1 MTIITYEQ
9 IAVLPKAFHL
19 VRLDADKAP
28 KWGWKDPHSKPQLQQ
43 HMEAGGLV
51 GCLPHAGGFAVIDV
65 DQGGVECARAI
76 AKDLGEGCAIVSSKT
91 EGRFH
96 VWVKCVDQLGAQ
108 TEWKAHGGA
117 GDLRGERGVIGLYDP
132 TLPRKLKALAL
143 ADVLAIPAARI
154 REVVPAA
161 KADPEIS
168 EQILGKG
175 NVWQVGGR
183 NKSLHRAVLRVRGD
197 EDKVEA
203 LRAKAILS
211 GLSGAECDKTI
222 NSALS
227 KIAEQAALT
236 FVDCDGPTLAAA
248 LLGLGWVVA
257 GDLRGSGGF
266 FIPVDLLGRDHA
278 IDNLEAYE
286 PIDDMTENRRRD
298 KIRWTF
304 FKQNGRGPGPLKYS
318 NDDWRV
324 ALSAIKAR
332 AMVDPFRVWLE
343 SRPKW
348 DGVARISTLLADWF
362 GAADTELNRWGSA
375 QLLLGSVARTFAPGS
390 KLDCSV
396 VLVGAQDIGKSS
408 LLAEL
413 FPRNLREK
421 FGWFSDALDLS
432 QSAKVQSESMERRV
446 LIECSEMSGRSKADL
461 DQLKAFLTRTEDG
474 GSRAAYAA
482 NPRQVLRRCI
492 IVGTTNDS
500 KSLPNDPTGLRRFLP
515 IQLMHEAD
523 VAALMEG
530 LRDQLW
536 AEAMATWQAHGLGGV
551 RLPRGLR
558 IDQAAQAEEHRDAD
572 IQYEDFVK
580 ANPPEAGGSPLAFF
594 MQHAALAGLPTHA
607 SGASN
612 RMVRALRN
620 TGHEMRRG
628 RVAGK
633 VQRLWFSPAC
643 DAL

>member
-1 MTIITYEQ
+1 MVGIKKHMASGG
-9 IAVLPKAFHL
+9 AVAALPYA
-19 VRLDADKAP
+19 A
-28 KWGWKDPHSKPQLQQ
+28 
-43 HMEAGGLV
+43 
-51 GCLPHAGGFAVIDV
+51 GFACVNV
-65 DQGGVECARAI
+65 NEGGEATAQAI
-76 AKDLGEGCAIVSSKT
+76 VKALGREGCAVART
-91 EGRFH
+91 TTPGRYH
-96 VWVKCVDQLGAQ
+96 VWINCVGELGAQ
-108 TEWKAHGGA
+108 VEEWAAFGGS
-117 GDLRGERGVIGLYDP
+117 GDLFCEGGVIEISDP
-132 TLPRKLKALAL
+132 ALPGKLAAISD
-143 ADVLAIPAARI
+143 AEAIPATAI
-154 REVVPAA
+154 KTVVSPERAA
-161 KADPEIS
+161 IS

-175 NVWQVGGR
+175 RTWQIGVR
-183 NKSLHRAVLRVRGD
+183 ARSLYGAVLRVRGD
-197 EDKVEA
+197 PVKIKA
-203 LRAKAILS
+203 LRAKGILS
-211 GLSGAECDKTI
+211 ELSGAECDKVI
-222 NSALS
+222 DSALS

-236 FVDCDGPTLAAA
+236 FSDTDGATLAVA
-248 LLGLGWVVA
+248 LAKLGWIVA
-257 GDLRGSGGF
+257 GDLRGSSGF

-278 IDNLEAYE
+278 VNNLEAYQA
-286 PIDDMTENRRRD
+286 IDDINSNRSRD
-298 KIRWTF
+298 KIRATF
-304 FKQNGRGPGPLKYS
+304 LKENGRGPSPLRYS
-318 NDDWRV
+318 DSDWRV
-324 ALSAIKAR
+324 ALSAVKAR
-332 AMVDPFRVWLE
+332 TMVDPFHVWLE

-375 QLLLGSVARTFAPGS
+375 QLLLGSVARTYSPGC

-396 VLVGAQDIGKSS
+396 VLVGQQDLGKSS

-432 QSAKVQSESMERRV
+432 QSAKCQAESLERRV
-446 LIECSEMSGRSKADL
+446 LMECSELSGRSKADL
-461 DQLKAFLTRTEDG
+461 DQLKAFLTRVEDG
-474 GSRAAYAA
+474 GQRAAYAT
-482 NPRQVLRRCI
+482 NPRQVLRMCI

-515 IQLMHEAD
+515 VQLMHEAH
-523 VAALMEG
+523 VETLMEG

-536 AEAMATWQAHGLGGV
+536 AEAMAIWRARGIEGV
-551 RLPRGLR
+551 KLPRGLR
-558 IDQAAQAEEHRDAD
+558 VEQSIQAEEHRDSD
-572 IQYEDFVK
+572 VQFEDFVL